1 MEPKQLA
8 LEITNVLDDKKGLDI
23 MLLDLDGK
31 SSLAD
36 YFIIATGNSQRHV
49 SSLIDYVEDAMD
61 EKGIHASHK
70 EGHRVANWVILDYE
84 DVVVHVLDDETR
96 NFYNLERIWSDAKKV
111 ELHIDTL

>member
-1 MEPKQLA
+1 MEPKQMA
-8 LEITNVLDDKKGLDI
+8 LEITNVLDDKKGMDI

-36 YFIIATGNSQRHV
+36 YFIIATGSSQRHV
-49 SSLIDYVEDAMD
+49 SSLIGYVEDAMGD
-61 EKGIHASHK
+61 KGIMASHK
-70 EGHRVANWVILDYE
+70 EGHNAANWVILDYA